1 MSLTGSTA
9 SMNKHF
15 DPQTKFTQG
24 YLNEAGVRVFPSV
37 DELSQK
43 FGVSRSSLFKKCQ
56 KEDWHSERLQ
66 FQKRLAAE
74 LSKQTIASSINKAET
89 IDNAILR
96 IAARGL
102 QLVEEKLNK
111 NGPAISP
118 TELKHLLGSA
128 TEAQRLTQEVTVHLD
143 TFADEIIDEE
153 AEKSF
158 REVMALLDQAAAIKS
173 AKANHISK

>member
-1 MSLTGSTA
+1 MS
-9 SMNKHF
+9 KHF
-15 DPQTKFTQG
+15 DPKTEFTQG
-24 YLNEAGVRVFPSV
+24 CLNDAGVRIFPSI
-37 DELSQK
+37 DDLSKK
-43 FGVSRSSLFKKCQ
+43 FAVSRSSLFKKCQ

-66 FQKRLAAE
+66 FQKQLAAE

-89 IDNAILR
+89 IDTLILR

-102 QLVEEKLNK
+102 KLVEEKLNK
-111 NGPAISP
+111 NGSAISP

-143 TFADEIIDEE
+143 TFADDIIDEE

-158 REVMALLDQAAAIKS
+158 HQVMALLDEAAAIKS
-173 AKANHISK
+173 AKANHIRQ

>member
-1 MSLTGSTA
+1 MS
-9 SMNKHF
+9 KHF
-15 DPQTKFTQG
+15 DPKTEFTQG
-24 YLNEAGVRVFPSV
+24 CLNDAGVRIFPSI
-37 DELSQK
+37 DDLSKK
-43 FGVSRSSLFKKCQ
+43 FAVSRSSLFKKCQ

-66 FQKRLAAE
+66 FQKQLAAE
-74 LSKQTIASSINKAET
+74 LSKQAIASSINKAET

-111 NGPAISP
+111 DGQTMGAMEI
-118 TELKHLLGSA
+118 KHLLLSA

-143 TFADEIIDEE
+143 TFADDIIDEE

-158 REVMALLDQAAAIKS
+158 HQVMALLDEAAAIKS
-173 AKANHISK
+173 AKANHIRQ

>member
-1 MSLTGSTA
+1 MS
-9 SMNKHF
+9 KHF
-15 DPQTKFTQG
+15 DPKTKFTQG
-24 YLNEAGVRVFPSV
+24 YLNEAGVRIFPSI
-37 DELSQK
+37 DNLSKK
-43 FGVSRSSLFKKCQ
+43 FAVSRSSLFKKCQ

-66 FQKRLAAE
+66 FQKQLAAE

-102 QLVEEKLNK
+102 QLVEERLNK
-111 NGPAISP
+111 DGPVTLYP

-128 TEAQRLTQEVTVHLD
+128 TEAQRLTQEVTVYLD

-153 AEKSF
+153 ADKSF
-158 REVMALLDQAAAIKS
+158 GEVMALLDEAAAIKS
-173 AKANHISK
+173 AKAEHIRQ

>member
-1 MSLTGSTA
+1 MS
-9 SMNKHF
+9 KHF
-15 DPQTKFTQG
+15 DPKTEFTQG
-24 YLNEAGVRVFPSV
+24 CLNDAGVRIFPSI
-37 DELSQK
+37 DDLSKK
-43 FGVSRSSLFKKCQ
+43 FAVSRSSLFKKCQ

-111 NGPAISP
+111 DGPVISA

-128 TEAQRLTQEVTVHLD
+128 AEAQRLTQEVTLS
-143 TFADEIIDEE
+143 TTRKGNA
-153 AEKSF
+153 
-158 REVMALLDQAAAIKS
+158 
-173 AKANHISK
+173 

>member
-1 MSLTGSTA
+1 
-9 SMNKHF
+9 MNKHF
-15 DPQTKFTQG
+15 NPKTEFIQG
-24 YLNEAGVRVFPSV
+24 YLNDAGIRLFPSV
-37 DELSQK
+37 DDLSQK

-56 KEDWHSERLQ
+56 KEGWHSERLQ

-111 NGPAISP
+111 DGPIISA

-143 TFADEIIDEE
+143 TFADDIIDEE

-158 REVMALLDQAAAIKS
+158 REVMALLDEAAAIKS
-173 AKANHISK
+173 AKAEHIRQ

>member
-1 MSLTGSTA
+1 
-9 SMNKHF
+9 MNNHF
-15 DPQTKFTQG
+15 NPKTEFTQG
-24 YLNEAGVRVFPSV
+24 FLNDAGVRVFPSI

-43 FGVSRSSLFKKCQ
+43 FAVSRSSLIKKCQ
-56 KEDWHSERLQ
+56 REDWHSERLQ
-66 FQKRLAAE
+66 FQKQLAAE
-74 LSKQTIASSINKAET
+74 LSKQAIASSINKAET

-111 NGPAISP
+111 DGPKISP

-143 TFADEIIDEE
+143 TFADDIIDEE

-158 REVMALLDQAAAIKS
+158 REVMALLDEAAAIKS
-173 AKANHISK
+173 AKAEHVRQ

>member
-1 MSLTGSTA
+1 MD
-9 SMNKHF
+9 KYF
-15 DPQTKFTQG
+15 DPKTEFTKGCVNNTG
-24 YLNEAGVRVFPSV
+24 IRIFPSI
-37 DELSQK
+37 DDLSKK
-43 FGVSRSSLFKKCQ
+43 FAVSRSSLFKKCQ

-111 NGPAISP
+111 HGPAISP

-158 REVMALLDQAAAIKS
+158 REVMALLDEAAAIKS
-173 AKANHISK
+173 AKANHIRQ

>member
-1 MSLTGSTA
+1 
-9 SMNKHF
+9 MNNHF
-15 DPQTKFTQG
+15 NPKTEFTQG
-24 YLNEAGVRVFPSV
+24 FLNDAGVRVFPSI

-43 FGVSRSSLFKKCQ
+43 FAVSRSSLFKKCQ

-66 FQKRLAAE
+66 FQKQLAAE
-74 LSKQTIASSINKAET
+74 LSKQAIASSINKAET

-111 NGPAISP
+111 DGTAISP
-118 TELKHLLGSA
+118 TGLKHLLGSA

-158 REVMALLDQAAAIKS
+158 REVMALLDEAAAIKS
-173 AKANHISK
+173 AKANHIRQ